1 MKKAY
6 PRHQEAFFI
15 FYYFERAI
23 ILFPRHINDHLVVY
37 IIAQMY
43 NTSAIF
49 LAIHSLYRYKVYG
62 FVVKV
67 SSLATGYRL
76 LAIKMFHVKQGK

>member
-23 ILFPRHINDHLVVY
+23 ILFPRHINDHLVIY
-37 IIAQMY
+37 IITQLS
-43 NTSAIF
+43 NTLEKF
-49 LAIHSLYRYKVYG
+49 LRVLIPISKTTR
-62 FVVKV
+62 
-67 SSLATGYRL
+67 
-76 LAIKMFHVKQGK
+76 